1 METKRG
7 SAENTDLTI
16 GQWVARY
23 PITARVFETRGIDYC
38 CGGKRTLEEACVRQG
53 LDVAAI
59 KADLALV
66 LEMLEKAPPLAETN
80 WDQVS
85 LATLLDHIE
94 STHHRFLREE
104 KPRLTALA
112 HKVARVHGERHPEL
126 TELAAAV
133 DGIFQALDPHL
144 DHEEQVEFPAFR
156 EWEGNGRVTGADLLR
171 SLGNLEEEHTEVGR
185 VLENI
190 RDLASGFEPP
200 PDACNSYRALFQG
213 LERLEEDLH
222 AHIHKENNILH
233 ARIMKGSA
241 DTAFFSFMLLAGVFL
256 VSFFELRSLDIW
268 APIGSGSFGN

>member
-1 METKRG
+1 MNGTMETKQET
-7 SAENTDLTI
+7 ADNPKLTV

-38 CGGKRTLEEACVRQG
+38 CGGKRSLEEACARQG
-53 LDVAAI
+53 LDLGAL

-66 LEMLEKAPPLAETN
+66 LEKAPPASETS

-85 LATLLDHIE
+85 LGILLDHIE

-133 DGIFQALDPHL
+133 DGIFQTLDPHL

-156 EWEGNGRVTGADLLR
+156 KWEGNGGVTGNELMRDV
-171 SLGNLEEEHTEVGR
+171 GNLEAEHTEVGR
-185 VLENI
+185 ILENI

-200 PDACNSYRALFQG
+200 PDACNSYLALFHG

-233 ARIMKGSA
+233 ARILKGSA
-241 DTAFFSFMLLAGVFL
+241 GPLGDGARADSCCGA
-256 VSFFELRSLDIW
+256 
-268 APIGSGSFGN
+268 

>member
-1 METKRG
+1 MNRKENDMNGSTETRQG
-7 SAENTDLTI
+7 TAEDQGLTI

-23 PITARVFETRGIDYC
+23 PITARVFETRGLDYC
-38 CGGKRTLEEACVRQG
+38 CGGKRTLEEACGRQG

-66 LEMLEKAPPLAETN
+66 LEKAPPPSETN
-80 WDQVS
+80 WDQVA
-85 LATLLDHIE
+85 LGTLLDHIE

-133 DGIFQALDPHL
+133 DLIFQALDPHL

-156 EWEGNGRVTGADLLR
+156 EWEASGRVTGAALLR
-171 SLGNLEEEHTEVGR
+171 SLGNLEDEHTEVGR

-200 PDACNSYRALFQG
+200 PDACNSYLALFHG

-233 ARIMKGSA
+233 ARILKGSA
-241 DTAFFSFMLLAGVFL
+241 GTRIDGDRADTCCGA
-256 VSFFELRSLDIW
+256 
-268 APIGSGSFGN
+268 